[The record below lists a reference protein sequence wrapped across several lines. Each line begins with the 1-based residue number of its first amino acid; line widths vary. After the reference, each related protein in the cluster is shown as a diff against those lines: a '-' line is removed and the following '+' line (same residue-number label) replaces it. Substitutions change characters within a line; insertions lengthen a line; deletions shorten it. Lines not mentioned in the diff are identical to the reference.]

1 MIGFSL
7 LVRVTRSSRRAF
19 YNLPLFFRQFPPC
32 LHSTFLAARATFSV
46 AHIKLFFHDKLS
58 YLLETFPRVS

>member
-1 MIGFSL
+1 MIGFPF
-7 LVRVTRSSRRAF
+7 LVRVARGSRRPF
-19 YNLPLFFRQFPPC
+19 YYLSLFFRQFRPR